1 MHSFYLLC
9 QAIQIG
15 SLSLRNRL
23 VMPAMLTNFS
33 NSQGLVNDQ
42 HLAYYQRRARGGVG
56 LITVEPSYVHPRG
69 RIRKEQLSLCDNS
82 ALPGLRRLAQ
92 VIHEQGAQAAVQ
104 LHHGGRN
111 ARSMVTGQQPLGAS
125 PIPTPGLE
133 KPRQIN
139 PEELEEVIFSFA
151 QAARLVRQAGFA
163 ALEISATTGGLLG
176 QFLSPAANLRGDE
189 YGGSLENRASLLKAV
204 IKEVQ
209 DEIGS
214 DFPIICRFN
223 SQEDPNIKN
232 RLTLKEG
239 KEIARLIERAG
250 VDAAHV
256 YVDYDGAP
264 QPLDQRPL
272 KKAGL
277 LHLAQSIKEA
287 VNIPVIA
294 VGRIDPLSA
303 EKALREK
310 KADLIAMGKALIA
323 DPDLPNKIKEGRL
336 ESVRP
341 CIVCLRCIDN
351 VRTDKILECTVNARA
366 GHENEP
372 SAVPA
377 SPTRRVLVIGGGPA
391 GMEAARVATLR
402 GHQVTLCEKSP
413 RLGGL
418 MVLGVILNPD
428 LADLKDY
435 LIRELRRSPV
445 RIELNR
451 KVTPDLLKKMDPEV
465 LVVATGGV
473 PARPEASSGP
483 PEITLKLTDILG
495 LLNGKTPP
503 AENPVKGILWR
514 LASWVFRYCY
524 YPSLLRA
531 LLRLNFPV
539 GKRLVIIGGGFAGC
553 DLGLAYAQK
562 GKVVTI
568 VEDSADLLS
577 DLGPTMKAIYLAKL
591 KKYKVNLLKEA
602 VVTNI
607 SSIGV
612 YISMACSPQLLAA
625 DSVARAGELKK
636 GGPLIHHLQDYP
648 GRMHLIGDCNE
659 PARIKE
665 AIAAGHKVGCS
676 L

>member
-1 MHSFYLLC
+1 MHSFNLLG
-9 QAIQIG
+9 QAIQIAG
-15 SLSLRNRL
+15 LNLRNRM

-33 NSQGLVNDQ
+33 DSRGLVNDR
-42 HLAYYQRRARGGVG
+42 HLAYYRRRALGGAG
-56 LITVEPSYVHPRG
+56 MIIVEPSYVHPRG
-69 RIRKEQLSLCDNS
+69 RIRKEQLSLCDES

-92 VIHEQGAQAAVQ
+92 VIHEQGAQAAIQ

-111 ARSMVTGQQPLGAS
+111 ARSLVTGQQPLGAS

-133 KPRQIN
+133 EPRVIT
-139 PEELEEVIFSFA
+139 PRELDEVIHSFA
-151 QAARLVRQAGFA
+151 RAASLVRQAGFS

-176 QFLSPAANLRGDE
+176 QFLSPAANVRMDK
-189 YGGSLENRASLLKAV
+189 YGGSPENLARPLKAV
-204 IKEVQ
+204 IKVVQ

-214 DFPIICRFN
+214 DFPLICRFN

-232 RLTLKEG
+232 GLTLKEG
-239 KEIARLIERAG
+239 KEIASLLEKAG
-250 VDAAHV
+250 VHAAHV

-272 KKAGL
+272 KKAEL
-277 LHLAQSIKEA
+277 LHLAQGIKDA

-303 EKALREK
+303 EKALRGK

-366 GHENEP
+366 GHETEP
-372 SAVPA
+372 SVVPA
-377 SPTRRVLVIGGGPA
+377 SPTRKVLVIGGGPA
-391 GMEAARVATLR
+391 GMEAARVAALR

-428 LADLKDY
+428 LIELKDY
-435 LIRELRRSPV
+435 LIRELRRSQV

-451 KVTPDLLKKMDPEV
+451 EVTPDLLKEMDQEA
-465 LVVATGGV
+465 LVVATGGI
-473 PARPEASSGP
+473 PARPETSDGA
-483 PEITLKLTDILG
+483 PEIALNLCDILG

-503 AENPVKGILWR
+503 VVNPVKGILWR
-514 LASWVFRYCY
+514 LAAWVFRYAY
-524 YPSLLRA
+524 HPYLLRG
-531 LLRLNFPV
+531 LMTINFPV
-539 GKRLVIIGGGFAGC
+539 GNRLVIIGGKFAGGE
-553 DLGLAYAQK
+553 LGLAYAQK
-562 GKVVTI
+562 GKAVTI
-568 VEDSADLLS
+568 VEESADLLS
-577 DLGPTMKAIYLAKL
+577 DLGPTMKAIYLAKM
-591 KKYKVNLLKEA
+591 KKYRVTLLKEA
-602 VVTNI
+602 LVLDITREGVHI
-607 SSIGV
+607 SLAG
-612 YISMACSPQLLAA
+612 SPQLLEA
-625 DSVARAGELKK
+625 DSVAMAGGLKK
-636 GGPLIHHLQDYP
+636 GAQLIHHLQDYP
-648 GRMHLIGDCNE
+648 DQVHMIGDCNE